1 MLAVGNEFHPEYF
14 GSYEM
19 LPRDGRVAVGM
30 LKEFV
35 MNWAA
40 VGPGVIVWMLEQ
52 G

>member
-1 MLAVGNEFHPEYF
+1 MLPMEFHPECAE
-14 GSYEM
+14 SYEI

-30 LKEFV
+30 LKEFA

-40 VGPGVIVWMLEQ
+40 EGLGVVVWMLEQ